1 MIKEQLVHSLINFIA
16 DFEHM
21 RVASVNS
28 FGSNFS
34 KCGNLK

>member
-1 MIKEQLVHSLINFIA
+1 MHSLINFIA

-28 FGSNFS
+28 VLTFQNVGIF
-34 KCGNLK
+34 K